1 MQIALPV
8 KVDRHSGTAATIIDC
23 DKLLLCSRVPQNT
36 RLADLQILQTSAK
49 GNVFPKG
56 SLD

>member
-8 KVDRHSGTAATIIDC
+8 NVDRHSGTAATIIDC

-36 RLADLQILQTSAK
+36 RLADLQILQTSAR
-49 GNVFPKG
+49 GDVFPEG